1 MSFGKDEPQAPDP
14 VQLANQQAAA
24 NRQGAQ
30 DTVNLNAINT
40 FTPQGSLT
48 FGRDA
53 SGNVTSRTEDFATPT
68 QRATFAGQDQL
79 ANALTIQ
86 ANRLAGF
93 TPTDQFDIS
102 TLGLPDV
109 GRQIDFSGLEDISNF
124 GDRRQAIEDASLS
137 RFARFNAPEFTRR
150 DSQLRQS
157 LSDRGLVGSA
167 EDDELAKERLFQQG
181 AYADAQDRAVAAGA
195 AEESRL
201 FGQGLQARNQAIN
214 EQLQQFGVQGT
225 ARAQGLN
232 EALTQRG
239 QAANELGAAL
249 GLSPGVGF
257 QQFQPMAQAAV
268 NPTDVLGANA
278 LSQGVQANIFNQQ
291 SATGRGILGG
301 LFDVGAAGFTGI
313 GKAGGVKKF
322 FE

>member
-1 MSFGKDEPQAPDP
+1 MSFGKDQPRAPDP
-14 VQLANQQAAA
+14 VQLANLQAAA

-30 DTVNLNAINT
+30 DTINLNAINT

-53 SGNVTSRTEDFATPT
+53 GGNVTSRTEDFATPT

-79 ANALTIQ
+79 ASTLTGQ

-93 TPTDQFDIS
+93 TPTDRFDIS
-102 TLGLPDV
+102 TLGLPDI
-109 GRQIDFSGLEDISNF
+109 GRQIDFSGLEDI
-124 GDRRQAIEDASLS
+124 GDFSERRLAIEDASFN
-137 RFARFNAPEFTRR
+137 RFARFNEPEFARR

-157 LSDRGLVGSA
+157 LADRGIVGQA
-167 EDDELAKERLFQQG
+167 ADDEIARERLLQQG
-181 AYADAQDRAVAAGA
+181 ARADAQDRAVSAGA
-195 AEESRL
+195 TEESRL
-201 FGQGLQARNQAIN
+201 FGQGLQSRNQAIN
-214 EQLQQFGVQGT
+214 EQLQQFGVQGG

-239 QAANELGAAL
+239 QASNELAAAL

-257 QQFQPMAQAAV
+257 QQFQPTTQAAV

-278 LSQGVQANIFNQQ
+278 LSQGVQQNVFNQQ
-291 SATGRGILGG
+291 SALGRGVLGG
-301 LFDVGAAGFTGI
+301 LFNVGAAGFTGI
-313 GKAGGVKKF
+313 GQAGGVKNF
-322 FE
+322 FS